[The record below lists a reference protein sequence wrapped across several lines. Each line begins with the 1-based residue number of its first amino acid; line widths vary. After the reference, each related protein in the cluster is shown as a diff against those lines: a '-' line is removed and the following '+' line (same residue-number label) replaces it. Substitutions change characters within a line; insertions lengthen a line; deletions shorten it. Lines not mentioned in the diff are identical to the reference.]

1 MTLIQNLWR
10 STIGKKV
17 VMALTGLIGIGFVI
31 SHVVSNLSVFTGG
44 EHLDS
49 YAKFLRTLGPL
60 LWVARAVLI
69 AAVILHVVAAV
80 QLFGR
85 NRSARP
91 VGYREREPQVS
102 TLASRSMRW
111 GGAILLAFIVF
122 HLADLTWGWVNPGF
136 VHLEPSRNMAASL
149 TRWPVAL
156 FYLLAMLSLGLHIW
170 HGAWS
175 SMRTLGA
182 ARPSAEP
189 LRRVLPILLAVAI
202 AGGFAA
208 IPLAYL
214 FGFLPRS

>member
-1 MTLIQNLWR
+1 MNLLQNFWR

-31 SHVVSNLSVFTGG
+31 SHVASNVTVFKDPA
-44 EHLDS
+44 HVDD
-49 YAKFLRTLGPL
+49 YARLLRSFGPL
-60 LWVARAVLI
+60 LWVARAVLV
-69 AAVILHVVAAV
+69 AAVLLHVVAAV
-80 QLFGR
+80 QLTAR
-85 NRSARP
+85 MKAARP
-91 VGYREREPQVS
+91 VDYRKREPQVS

-111 GGAILLAFIVF
+111 GGALLLAFIIF

-136 VHLEPSRNMAASL
+136 VHLAPSRNMTASL

-156 FYLLAMLSLGLHIW
+156 FYVLAMVSLGLHIW

-182 ARPSAEP
+182 ARASNDP
-189 LRRVLPILLAVAI
+189 LRRALPIVLAVAV
-202 AGGFAA
+202 AGGFAS

-214 FGFLPRS
+214 FGILPR